1 MKGERSMSKKR
12 SKNNKLFR
20 EKMRDKT
27 VGQFLNDQLK
37 ETGITDKGDM
47 LSTYNTNNAIAGNDK
62 ENNLNKD

>member
-1 MKGERSMSKKR
+1 MSKKR

-47 LSTYNTNNAIAGNDK
+47 LSMYNSDNATNTTNNK
-62 ENNLNKD
+62 TK